1 MVSFAGI
8 HHEYS
13 HMVHRCAHPIRYA
26 RNGHIMPTD
35 AYLGNG
41 NEGHDSDDY
50 VPYYADYEYEENL
63 PLSMQTGFNPDTPG
77 NEYDARKSDKDWFTT
92 PSGNKC
98 PWCKD
103 GLSSPFEPEDEDDAE
118 MSLCRGHAAE
128 YAGLS
133 LEGMDRRDS
142 EEMYDQL

>member
-1 MVSFAGI
+1 MGI
-8 HHEYS
+8 GWANGELCGHSLAKHVIGAHIRPDMLEKDKTMYYDMSHDNYAYS
-13 HMVHRCAHPIRYA
+13 
-26 RNGHIMPTD
+26 
-35 AYLGNG
+35 G
-41 NEGHDSDDY
+41 NEGHNSDDY

-63 PLSMQTGFNPDTPG
+63 PDSDM
-77 NEYDARKSDKDWFTT
+77 SDKDWFTT

-103 GLSSPFEPEDEDDAE
+103 GLTSPFEPEDEDDAE

-133 LEGMDRRDS
+133 LDGMDRRDS
-142 EEMYDQL
+142 EESYDML